1 MYQEKDDLS
10 SLNNLNVD
18 QIDSYFECISSCE
31 ISDGKCIS
39 KCVEILKDHER
50 WSYLF
55 FERFLISIGFTL
67 ILINL
72 LFLSIK
78 IFAYLF
84 TPFLFIASTTSPD
97 LYI

>member
-1 MYQEKDDLS
+1 MYKEQDDFSL
-10 SLNNLNVD
+10 LNNLHVD
-18 QIDSYFECISSCE
+18 KIDNYFECISSCD

-50 WSYLF
+50 WNYLF
-55 FERFLISIGFTL
+55 LVSSLISIGFTL

-78 IFAYLF
+78 IVANLF
-84 TPFLFIASTTSPD
+84 MPFLFIASTTSDD
-97 LYI
+97 L